1 MVEKRLSTFAACS
14 MSISDAGDGFLGR
27 ERTNMIVCMEWYCI
41 EETSGGM
48 TDRREGYTIDRGQ
61 TRK

>member
-48 TDRREGYTIDRGQ
+48 TDRREGYTID
-61 TRK
+61 